1 MNMEM
6 RLSSEEIRYLTLF
19 ENLTGASVKDCIVYE
34 DKVIFVVKKGDMGLA
49 IGKGGIN
56 VDRAR
61 ELIGKRIE
69 IIEHSD
75 DPAEF
80 IANIF
85 KPIKV
90 NVKVLD
96 KGNAKTAQITVS
108 PDLKGI
114 VIGKG
119 GKNIN
124 KAKELAKRHHNIEDI
139 VVR

>member
-1 MNMEM
+1 MEVK
-6 RLSSEEIRYLTLF
+6 LSSESIRYLTLF
-19 ENLTGASVKDCIVYE
+19 ENLTGASVKDCIVL
-34 DKVIFVVKKGDMGLA
+34 DDRVIFVVKKGDMGIA

-56 VDRAR
+56 VERAR

-75 DPAEF
+75 DPIEF

-90 NVKVLD
+90 NVKLMNRRG
-96 KGNAKTAQITVS
+96 KKIAQISVS
-108 PDLKGI
+108 PELKGI
-114 VIGKG
+114 GIGKG

-124 KAKELAKRHHNIEDI
+124 KAKELARRHHDIEDI
-139 VVR
+139 IVR

>member
-1 MNMEM
+1 MEM
-6 RLSSEEIRYLTLF
+6 KLSSEEIRYLTLF
-19 ENLTGASVKDCIVYE
+19 ENLTGASVKDCIVYD
-34 DKVIFVVKKGDMGLA
+34 DKGIFVVKKGDMGLA

-61 ELIGKRIE
+61 ELIGKKIE

-80 IANIF
+80 ISNIF

-90 NVKVLD
+90 SVKILD
-96 KGNAKTAQITVS
+96 KGNSKTAQVIVS

>member
-1 MNMEM
+1 MGVK
-6 RLSSEEIRYLTLF
+6 LSAESIRYLTLF
-19 ENLTGASVKDCIVYE
+19 ENLTGASVKDCLVYD
-34 DKVIFVVKKGDMGLA
+34 DKVVFVVKRGEMGIA

-56 VDRAR
+56 VERAR

-90 NVKVLD
+90 NVRLMER
-96 KGNAKTAQITVS
+96 GGAKIAQINVS

-124 KAKELAKRHHNIEDI
+124 KAKELAKRHHDIEDVI
-139 VVR
+139 VR

>member
-1 MNMEM
+1 MSVK
-6 RLSSEEIRYLTLF
+6 LSADGIRYLTLF
-19 ENLTGASVKDCIVYE
+19 ENLTGASVKDCLVY
-34 DKVIFVVKKGDMGLA
+34 DDRVVFVVRRGHMGIA

-56 VDRAR
+56 VERAR

-69 IIEHSD
+69 IIEHSE

-90 NVKVLD
+90 NVKLME
-96 KGNAKTAQITVS
+96 KEGAKIAVVSVS

-124 KAKELAKRHHNIEDI
+124 KAKELAKRHHDIEDVI
-139 VVR
+139 VR

>member
-1 MNMEM
+1 MGVK
-6 RLSSEEIRYLTLF
+6 LSAESIRYLTLF
-19 ENLTGASVKDCIVYE
+19 ENLTGASVKDCLVYD
-34 DKVIFVVKKGDMGLA
+34 DKVVFVVRRGDMGVA

-56 VDRAR
+56 VERAR
-61 ELIGKRIE
+61 ELIGKKIE

-75 DPAEF
+75 DPVEF

-90 NVKVLD
+90 NVRLMERGGK
-96 KGNAKTAQITVS
+96 KIAQVSVS

-124 KAKELAKRHHNIEDI
+124 KAKELARRHHDIEDI

>member
-1 MNMEM
+1 MEM
-6 RLSSEEIRYLTLF
+6 KLSSEGIRYLTLF
-19 ENLTGASVKDCIVYE
+19 ENLTGASVKDCVVYD
-34 DKVIFVVKKGDMGLA
+34 DKVIFIVKKGDMGLA

-69 IIEHSD
+69 IIEHSE

-80 IANIF
+80 ISNIF

-90 NVKVLD
+90 SVKVLE
-96 KGNAKTAQITVS
+96 KGNSKTAQITVS

>member
-1 MNMEM
+1 MGVK
-6 RLSSEEIRYLTLF
+6 LSAESIRYLTLF
-19 ENLTGASVKDCIVYE
+19 ENLTGASVKDCLVYD
-34 DKVIFVVKKGDMGLA
+34 DKVVFVVRRGDMGIA

-56 VDRAR
+56 VERAR
-61 ELIGKRIE
+61 ELIGKKIE

-90 NVKVLD
+90 NVRLMERGGK
-96 KGNAKTAQITVS
+96 KIAQISVS

-124 KAKELAKRHHNIEDI
+124 KAKELARRHHDIEDI
-139 VVR
+139 IVR